1 MKIESASF
9 TNANAATL
17 VEQGCAALRAGETT
31 FDLSAVKE
39 VDSATVATLLA
50 WRRTAQDL
58 GVTLTL
64 VGVPP
69 AVCSLATLY
78 GVDGLLGTPH
88 QESVAEHGYHGQL
101 DHRDH
106 HAHPK
111 PQSG

>member
-1 MKIESASF
+1 MKLETTSF

-39 VDSATVATLLA
+39 VDSAAVATLLA
-50 WRRTAQDL
+50 WRREAHTL
-58 GVTLTL
+58 GVTLKL
-64 VGVPP
+64 IGVPA

-88 QESVAEHGYHGQL
+88 QESITEHGRDGMHG
-101 DHRDH
+101 H
-106 HAHPK
+106 HVQP
-111 PQSG
+111 PG